1 MTFPQPR
8 RIARGMFSL
17 AHMLQVAIG
26 GAIGSALRYGVNVS
40 AGRAFGTGFPF
51 ATLIVNVVGSFAMGM
66 LVAVL
71 AQKGGMK
78 FAPFLMTGILGGF
91 TTFSAF
97 SLDTMTLW
105 ERGQTGLALAYVAAS
120 IVLSLAAIALALHL
134 FRGVFA

>member
-1 MTFPQPR
+1 
-8 RIARGMFSL
+8 MFSL
-17 AHMLQVAIG
+17 SHLLQVALG

-40 AGRAFGTGFPF
+40 AARAFGTGLPWG
-51 ATLIVNVVGSFAMGM
+51 TLIVNIVGSFAMGL
-66 LVAVL
+66 LVVL
-71 AQKGGMK
+71 LAEKGGMK
-78 FAPFLMTGILGGF
+78 LAPLLMTGILGGF

-120 IVLSLAAIALALHL
+120 VILSLAAIALALHL

>member
-1 MTFPQPR
+1 
-8 RIARGMFSL
+8 MFSL
-17 AHMLQVAIG
+17 AHLLQVALG

-51 ATLIVNVVGSFAMGM
+51 ATLIVNVAGSFAMGM

-78 FAPFLMTGILGGF
+78 FAPFLMTGVLGGF

-105 ERGQTGLALAYVAAS
+105 ERGQPGLALAYVAAS
-120 IVLSLAAIALALHL
+120 VVLSLAAIALALHL
-134 FRGVFA
+134 FRGAFA

>member
-1 MTFPQPR
+1 
-8 RIARGMFSL
+8 MFSL
-17 AHMLQVAIG
+17 AHMLQVALG

-40 AGRAFGTGFPF
+40 AGRAFGTGFPWG
-51 ATLIVNVVGSFAMGM
+51 TLIVNVVGSFVMGL

-71 AQKGGMK
+71 AQKGGMR
-78 FAPFLMTGILGGF
+78 FAPFLMTGVLGGF

-105 ERGQTGLALAYVAAS
+105 ERGAHGLALAYVAAS
-120 IVLSLAAIALALHL
+120 VILALAMIALALHL

>member
-1 MTFPQPR
+1 
-8 RIARGMFSL
+8 MFSL
-17 AHMLQVAIG
+17 AHMLQVALG

-40 AGRAFGTGFPF
+40 AGRAFGTGFPWG
-51 ATLIVNVVGSFAMGM
+51 TLIVNVVGSFVMGL

-71 AQKGGMK
+71 AQKGGMR
-78 FAPFLMTGILGGF
+78 FAPFLMTGVLGGF

-105 ERGQTGLALAYVAAS
+105 ERGAHGLALAYVAAS
-120 IVLSLAAIALALHL
+120 VILSLAMIALALHL